1 MKVCK
6 RSSLIISTS
15 SWEMMWEI
23 SKEGILAGLGS
34 GRFSGSLSGDEE
46 PSDEEEVA
54 VALGPGDPMYEVGLP
69 VVKL

>member
-34 GRFSGSLSGDEE
+34 GRFSEPLSGDED
-46 PSDEEEVA
+46 PSDEEEGA
-54 VALGPGDPMYEVGLP
+54 VSLGPGEPVYEVGLP
-69 VVKL
+69 VDKL